1 MEVGGP
7 PSVRLAEKAK
17 GNVTRAEWTAAAAV
31 KLAGCVTDA
40 RVTSMTLCI
49 NDCKRNQAALTTANG
64 TFSKEM
70 KSMIANLPNGTP
82 FTVKV
87 EVKDGSGKF
96 WEVPDAA
103 FTIVR

>member
-1 MEVGGP
+1 MRSGP
-7 PSVRLAEKAK
+7 PS
-17 GNVTRAEWTAAAAV
+17 TAV
-31 KLAGCVTDA
+31 KLAGCVSDA

-49 NDCKRNQAALTTANG
+49 HDCKGKQAALITVSG

-70 KSMIANLPNGTP
+70 KSMIAELPDATP

-87 EVKDGSGKF
+87 EVKDGSGKS